1 MIVDRDRVERALP
14 GYEVGDRLG
23 SGQFGLVLSGQH
35 RQIGRPVA
43 IKVMEAD
50 RAEAVRLEF
59 AAEARALGRLD
70 HPHIVRVH
78 DYVEAEGLCLVVME
92 LLAGGTLA
100 HSRAGLTAPEIAA
113 VGLAVAAALQH
124 AHTRGVLHRDIKT
137 DNIMFAA
144 DGAVKVTDF
153 GIAKIFEGV
162 AATAS
167 SVSGTPMYM
176 APEQIRR
183 GRIGPATDQYALG
196 VLLYHLLT
204 GRPPFDPLQSVEA
217 LWEQHLHDPPPPL
230 TGVPTP
236 IAGVVL
242 RALAKDP
249 TRRHRDAD
257 TFARALARAAT
268 LSHGPGWTDRVRLVL
283 HLSPGIRAALQ
294 DASPAPAQAPVTSGH
309 ASTSTAAPP
318 TPRALPAVPVARPG
332 APTDASPDASTLPP
346 ATLPPATLPPATPPP
361 VDPRRPSRQHRRAGR
376 GAGER
381 ARTAAVLG
389 VLGVAVLAVLAGV
402 VLLGGQG
409 STAGGAGPPPVTVPS
424 PNPGHDP
431 ARAADWSKARP
442 LLTLPAR
449 ADTATSVM
457 FRPDGSVVTGAED
470 GEARLWNISD
480 PAHPATI
487 GELPRDGSPVRA
499 LAGSR
504 DGQLLATAAQLP
516 ASHIARLWNI
526 ADPTRPQAL
535 PVPFDQQASGI
546 LSVAFSPTRPLVATG
561 GTDRSVWL
569 WDVSDP
575 ANPQRLSAFPGAD
588 SGVWALAFSPD
599 GRMLASGARDG
610 SSWLWDVTQPND
622 PRRLA
627 TLCTSGGPIRSLAF
641 APNGRTLASASDDGL
656 VRLCVIADPTHP
668 TLGATFTGH
677 TGAVRTV
684 AFSPDGRILASASN
698 TFRDRDIR
706 LWDVNGSGGRQP
718 VAVLS
723 GHTAGVWSVAFSPD
737 GHTLASASE
746 DHTIRFWR
754 SG

>member
-14 GYEVGDRLG
+14 GYEVGGRLG

-92 LLAGGTLA
+92 LLAGGTLT
-100 HSRAGLTAPEIAA
+100 HSRAGLAAPEIAA

-196 VLLYHLLT
+196 VLLYHLFT

-257 TFARALARAAT
+257 AFARALARAAT

-283 HLSPGIRAALQ
+283 HLSPGVRAALQ
-294 DASPAPAQAPVTSGH
+294 DASPVPAPVTSGH
-309 ASTSTAAPP
+309 ASTSTAALPAATARP
-318 TPRALPAVPVARPG
+318 TATARPAPTALSTATTIPPAVPVARPG
-332 APTDASPDASTLPP
+332 APTDTSPDASTLPP
-346 ATLPPATLPPATPPP
+346 ATPPPATPPPPP

-376 GAGER
+376 GAGGRAGRARARPVRDDATGSPGGRPGRER

-389 VLGVAVLAVLAGV
+389 VLGVAVLAVLAAV

-409 STAGGAGPPPVTVPS
+409 STAGGAGPPPATVPS

-431 ARAADWSKARP
+431 ARAPDWSKARP

-470 GEARLWNISD
+470 GEARLWNIAD

-504 DGQLLATAAQLP
+504 DGQLLVTAAQLP
-516 ASHIARLWNI
+516 ASHVARLWNI

-641 APNGRTLASASDDGL
+641 APNGRTLASAS
-656 VRLCVIADPTHP
+656 
-668 TLGATFTGH
+668 
-677 TGAVRTV
+677 
-684 AFSPDGRILASASN
+684 
-698 TFRDRDIR
+698 
-706 LWDVNGSGGRQP
+706 
-718 VAVLS
+718 
-723 GHTAGVWSVAFSPD
+723 
-737 GHTLASASE
+737 E